1 MSAKTQKRLHK
12 ALDRLEAAAHKL
24 AKRAATGATGATG
37 APRGDRQR
45 ADYQKLREDYAA
57 LERVTETATAR
68 LDNTIAR
75 LKGALEG

>member
-1 MSAKTQKRLHK
+1 MSAKTQKRLQK
-12 ALDRLEAAAHKL
+12 ALDRLEAAAHEL
-24 AKRAATGATGATG
+24 AKRAAAGATG

-57 LERVTETATAR
+57 LERVTETASAR
-68 LDNTIAR
+68 LDITIAR

>member
-1 MSAKTQKRLHK
+1 MSAKTQKRLQK

-24 AKRAATGATGATG
+24 AKRAATGATGAT
-37 APRGDRQR
+37 RGDRQR

-57 LERVTETATAR
+57 LERVTETASAR
-68 LDNTIAR
+68 LDTTIAR

>member
-1 MSAKTQKRLHK
+1 MSAKTQKRLQK

-24 AKRAATGATGATG
+24 AKRAATGATG

-68 LDNTIAR
+68 LDTTIAR
-75 LKGALEG
+75 LKGALDG

>member
-1 MSAKTQKRLHK
+1 MSAKAQKRLQK
-12 ALDRLEAAAHKL
+12 ALDRLDAAAQKL
-24 AKRAATGATGATG
+24 AKRPAAAG

-68 LDNTIAR
+68 LDTTIAR

>member
-24 AKRAATGATGATG
+24 AKRAATGAAG

-68 LDNTIAR
+68 LDTTIAR
-75 LKGALEG
+75 LKGALDG